1 MQRKS
6 AGKPYIFTAFQRVT
20 IPFYLFLSIFFFY
33 SDTYALKASFAFN
46 SGYIDAPYTRSQ
58 EILSYKKAM
67 LNPAEAIAVTVS
79 ATEENL
85 KEISKLTSLRFL
97 YLDETFTKDSYYLSQ
112 AGIDTFF
119 TIFSRLPQLEY
130 ISLCDSRLLPN
141 LKALPK
147 LKGLKIKKFDWD
159 IFQQHIDNYRAI
171 EVLLIEDSKTTRLPN
186 VLGKLTSLRQ
196 LELHVINVT
205 VFPDL
210 SMLENLLVLR
220 MSIGKITSLPA
231 TLVTLEN
238 LKYLKITGLIY
249 FTEFPKEICSL
260 KSLEELHIE
269 LRDANHLPEELGQ
282 LSKLRLLYLY
292 DCNDLVKLPAGLGK
306 LSALQE
312 FHLSDV
318 NPFIDFTV
326 LNTIDHPFLLLL
338 NRGDY
343 GKLAKQ
349 LALVPN
355 LKALVIPESTYPEI
369 VKKIEK
375 YLPAEKILKR
385 NFTL

>member
-1 MQRKS
+1 MLFHKS
-6 AGKPYIFTAFQRVT
+6 AS
-20 IPFYLFLSIFFFY
+20 YLFFWIIFLFD
-33 SDTYALKASFAFN
+33 SNAYALKATFAFN
-46 SGYIDAPYTRSQ
+46 SGFLDVAYTRSL
-58 EILSYKKAM
+58 EIVPFKKAM
-67 LNPAEAIAVTVS
+67 LNPEEAIAVTVS

-85 KEISKLTSLRFL
+85 KDISKLRKLQFL

-119 TIFSRLPQLEY
+119 TIFSRLPGLEY
-130 ISLCDSRLLPN
+130 ISLWDSRLLPN
-141 LKALPK
+141 LKALPN
-147 LKGLKIKKFDWD
+147 LKGLKIRKFDWD
-159 IFQQHIDNYRAI
+159 IFQQHIDNYKTI
-171 EVLLIEDSKTTRLPN
+171 EVLVIDDSKTTRLPN

-210 SMLENLLVLR
+210 SMLENLVVLKTA
-220 MSIGKITSLPA
+220 IGKITSLPP
-231 TLVTLEN
+231 TLITLEN

-249 FTEFPKEICSL
+249 FTNFPNEICSL

-269 LRDANHLPEELGQ
+269 LRNSNHLPEELGQ
-282 LSKLRLLYLY
+282 LVKLRLLYLY
-292 DCNDLVKLPAGLGK
+292 DCNNLVKLPACLGK
-306 LSALQE
+306 LSGLQE

-318 NPFIDFTV
+318 NPFIDFTP
-326 LNTIDHPFLLLL
+326 LNAIDHPFLLLL
-338 NRGDY
+338 NRCDY
-343 GKLAKQ
+343 AKLAKQ
-349 LALVPN
+349 LTLITN

-375 YLPAEKILKR
+375 SLPPEKILKR